1 MTTEV
6 AIATSMSISSVSVG
20 KVVEDGFRL
29 VVKRGLRDIPMKLN
43 DFLSRENIP
52 FLPSF
57 LPKMMISSASFRF
70 DHDVFALA
78 PLDID
83 LSAVYRFPLSG
94 EGESLGLLA
103 YFATRNIEIKS
114 GSMLVCQC

>member
-1 MTTEV
+1 
-6 AIATSMSISSVSVG
+6 
-20 KVVEDGFRL
+20 
-29 VVKRGLRDIPMKLN
+29 MKLN

-57 LPKMMISSASFRF
+57 LPKMMISSSPFRS

-78 PLDID
+78 SLDID

-94 EGESLGLLA
+94 EGEGLSLISYVADRHG
-103 YFATRNIEIKS
+103 EMKS
-114 GSMLVCQC
+114 R